1 MSGIRHTISISKL
14 GEKHEQIHAAT
25 MFKILMALFTRQN
38 QFTEQEQWGKKTKS
52 LAEQEVESVSAKKWS
67 SKTSLTMSIN

>member
-1 MSGIRHTISISKL
+1 MSGIRHTISISQS

-38 QFTEQEQWGKKTKS
+38 QFTEQEQWGKK
-52 LAEQEVESVSAKKWS
+52 QRV
-67 SKTSLTMSIN
+67 

>member
-1 MSGIRHTISISKL
+1 MSGIPHTISISKS

-38 QFTEQEQWGKKTKS
+38 QFTEQEQWGKNKEFSGTRSGKRFC
-52 LAEQEVESVSAKKWS
+52 EEVVQQNIADNEH
-67 SKTSLTMSIN
+67 